1 MDTINFTL
9 SDNQWHNG
17 FLTLQ
22 NQIVLIMIKGIFLV
36 IDFYILCAVILCML
50 NAMVLGLGFFLGGFG
65 FLFLVR

>member
-50 NAMVLGLGFFLGGFG
+50 NAMVLGLGFFWGFG